1 MTEETGSAA
10 VDAGTLEKST
20 FATRSA
26 GSGPAA
32 VSMPGAGV
40 PEAGPAGMAAG
51 ADVDQTGAYD
61 VRTGAYDARALGGI
75 APVRSGGQIAGY
87 RVEAEIGNG
96 GMATVYRA
104 LDVKLGRRVAL
115 KILAPRLAQ
124 DDSFRQRF
132 IHESRAAA
140 AVDHPN
146 IVPVFEA
153 GDAGGV
159 LFIAMRYVGTGDV
172 RTLLERQGSLPV
184 DRAVAI
190 CAQVASALD
199 AASAHGLV
207 HRDVK
212 PANMLLAESAEG
224 RADHV
229 YLSDFGLSKHSLA
242 PSGLTAT
249 GQFMGTLDYVA
260 PEQIEGRAVDGRAD
274 QYSLACA
281 AVEMLTGAPPFRRDE
296 NIALMWAQL
305 SESPPS
311 LRERRPDLPEAM
323 DRVMARALAKS
334 PADRYPT
341 CMDFAAALRA
351 ASVAQPPAGAVA
363 PGVVRT
369 PTEQARH
376 APRPPRPPRPARPT
390 PGDPLARA
398 ADPAAAA
405 PPARPPAQWGR
416 TVQDGSLS
424 DAPTDLG
431 LGAPWG
437 QGGRERQAAGT
448 APASAPAS
456 QSPVGTRPP
465 AWGQSAAEAGQADTA
480 RPESALWGP
489 GAQSPG
495 AQSPGPAAPLGR
507 RRLGEPAQSPGA
519 QSSGTQSSAP
529 ASRSGSGQA
538 DVSGAQQAQSELTA
552 PDARQAEVA
561 RQAAL
566 WGREAQPEPGA
577 SWGQAARL
585 GQAGLSTAPASGTPA
600 VPSASGNPAAPYASG
615 NPAAPRASGN
625 PAAPRASGNPAAPRA
640 SGTPVVPRTS
650 GNPGAPIVSGNPDV
664 QPTSGSP
671 AVAPAAPVSYRPES
685 PGAPSRRP
693 AGSPW
698 SASPWPAS
706 AAANPAPS
714 VPQPGSPAPWS
725 SPGLYR
731 TDAPS
736 PADRQ
741 VSPDLY
747 RSARIPAPTAP
758 RPPARRPPARRRRGP
773 AVALGL
779 AAGVVALLA
788 AALGYKL
795 LHHTAA
801 NSGTGPG
808 AGPSTRT
815 VYVAPPRTPPAV
827 VKAYFAAIDQ
837 HDYPLAF
844 SLGGKYTGQ
853 TYLQYKLG
861 FAGTAH
867 DTVRILGH
875 SGDTVR
881 AQIIARQKDG
891 SRKVYRGTYTVLH
904 GAIVGSRIRQVFPR
918 LR

>member
-20 FATRSA
+20 FETRPP
-26 GSGPAA
+26 GSGPPA

-40 PEAGPAGMAAG
+40 PEAGPAGAEAE

-61 VRTGAYDARALGGI
+61 VQTGAYDASAVGGV
-75 APVRSGGQIAGY
+75 AAVRSGGQIAGY
-87 RVEAEIGNG
+87 RVEAEIGYG

-115 KILAPRLAQ
+115 KILAPRLAE
-124 DDSFRQRF
+124 DDSFRRRF

-153 GDAGGV
+153 GDSGGV

-311 LRERRPDLPEAM
+311 LRERRPDLPEAI

-351 ASVAQPPAGAVA
+351 ASLAQPPGPLGPGAI
-363 PGVVRT
+363 RT
-369 PTEQARH
+369 PAGQGRH
-376 APRPPRPPRPARPT
+376 SPRPT
-390 PGDPLARA
+390 PADPLAMA
-398 ADPAAAA
+398 ADPGPGA
-405 PPARPPAQWGR
+405 PAGPPAQWGR
-416 TVQDGSLS
+416 AAGAGQSVRWGQAGQDESLS

-431 LGAPWG
+431 LGAAWGQSQGQSQSQSQGQSRSQG
-437 QGGRERQAAGT
+437 QGGQESQAPGA
-448 APASAPAS
+448 APAS

-465 AWGQSAAEAGQADTA
+465 AWGQSAGSADTA
-480 RPESALWGP
+480 RSERASRLAARWGP
-489 GAQSPG
+489 GAQSSAPASPSG
-495 AQSPGPAAPLGR
+495 AGQADVPAAPL
-507 RRLGEPAQSPGA
+507 AQSG
-519 QSSGTQSSAP
+519 P
-529 ASRSGSGQA
+529 ASLDPG
-538 DVSGAQQAQSELTA
+538 
-552 PDARQAEVA
+552 QAEVA
-561 RQAAL
+561 RQAAR
-566 WGREAQPEPGA
+566 WGRAAQPGPGA

-585 GQAGLSTAPASGTPA
+585 GQADLSAAPA
-600 VPSASGNPAAPYASG
+600 
-615 NPAAPRASGN
+615 
-625 PAAPRASGNPAAPRA
+625 
-640 SGTPVVPRTS
+640 
-650 GNPGAPIVSGNPDV
+650 
-664 QPTSGSP
+664 SGSP
-671 AVAPAAPVSYRPES
+671 AVPPAAPVSYRQES
-685 PGAPSRRP
+685 PGAPPRQP
-693 AGSPW
+693 ADSPW

-714 VPQPGSPAPWS
+714 VPPPGSPAPWS

-731 TDAPS
+731 TDAAGG

-758 RPPARRPPARRRRGP
+758 RPPARPPARRHRRRGR
-773 AVALGL
+773 AAALGL

-788 AALGYKL
+788 AVLGYKL
-795 LHHTAA
+795 LNHTTA
-801 NSGTGPG
+801 NSGAGSG
-808 AGPSTRT
+808 AGPTSTTT
-815 VYVAPPRTPPAV
+815 VTMAPSTPGAV
-827 VKAYFAAIDQ
+827 VQAYFAAID
-837 HDYPLAF
+837 HHNYRLAWH
-844 SLGGKYTGQ
+844 LGGKNTGD
-853 TYLQYKLG
+853 TFRQYRLG
-861 FAGTAH
+861 FVGTAH
-867 DTVRILGH
+867 DTVHILRQ
-875 SGDTVR
+875 SGDTAR
-881 AQIIARQKDG
+881 AKIIARQEDG
-891 SRKVYRGTYTVLH
+891 SRKVFQGTYTVVN
-904 GAIVGSRIRQVFPR
+904 GAIVDSHVHQVFPL